1 MANTKRRAEYT
12 DRNGNMFMP
21 MNVEG
26 GVWNEHFI
34 TTPKLICIVLI
45 ILSVFIIFTY
55 LQSEAARWTQYV
67 IWLGGWAFISLQVLR
82 FIVFEEKFYYK
93 MYLELKDHEISSP
106 SLFWDIASIKDTDE
120 GAIMTYSDAKIGVM
134 VKLDRDTITGKNTE
148 FREVHYDAISDFYRE
163 VATMKYSFVQ
173 MNIMEQAGK
182 DPRLNELSKLVYKSD
197 NDNICKLMEMEVGY
211 IKNVTHHSL
220 YESDYFLFFTQDLSK
235 VDSIIGDV
243 SECIFKIL
251 DGAYIGYTVLNSKEI
266 VDFVKEEY
274 GVNYFNSTDA
284 SLQMFD
290 RNAANIPNPF
300 NLYGIIWTDGE
311 DQELTN
317 KEVNKIRVITSDI
330 IKETVDQKTISFK
343 KTVYRKNTKNKIG
356 VDFSKL
362 SEGPRVNVRPQQPN
376 RNQQPRQQHSGRQYQ
391 GMQQPN
397 MQMPLQRNQVQ
408 GNNIPNVSLNKPPYV
423 NNNNGG
429 SDEEYID
436 L

>member
-12 DRNGNMFMP
+12 DRNGNMFIP

-45 ILSVFIIFTY
+45 IISIFIIITY
-55 LQSEAARWTQYV
+55 LQSEAAKFTQYI
-67 IWLGGWAFISLQVLR
+67 IWIGIWAFISLQVIR
-82 FIVFEEKFYYK
+82 FVVFEEKFYYK
-93 MYLELKDHEISSP
+93 MYLELKDHEIASP

-120 GAIMTYSDAKIGVM
+120 GAIMTYSDVKIGIII
-134 VKLDRDTITGKNTE
+134 KLERDTITGKNSE
-148 FREVHYDAISDFYRE
+148 FKETHYDAISDFYRE
-163 VATMKYSFVQ
+163 ITTMKYSFVQ

-182 DPRLNELSKLVYKSD
+182 DPRLHELSKLVYKSD

-211 IKNVTHHSL
+211 IKNVTHCSL
-220 YESDYFLFFTQDLSK
+220 YESDYFLFYTPDLSK
-235 VDSIIGDV
+235 VDTIIGDA
-243 SECIFKIL
+243 SECIFRIL
-251 DGAYIGYTVLNSKEI
+251 DGAYIGYTILSSKEI

-290 RNAANIPNPF
+290 RNAANIATPF
-300 NLYGIIWTDGE
+300 NVYGIIWKDGE

-317 KEVNKIRVITSDI
+317 QEVNKIRGITSSI
-330 IKETVDQKTISFK
+330 IKETVDQKTVSFK
-343 KTVYRKNTKNKIG
+343 KTIYRKNTKNKIG

-362 SEGPRVNVRPQQPN
+362 SEGHDITKRVASQQRQNRINKSIQPN
-376 RNQQPRQQHSGRQYQ
+376 NFVTNQINTSNVNLSKQQ
-391 GMQQPN
+391 
-397 MQMPLQRNQVQ
+397 
-408 GNNIPNVSLNKPPYV
+408 V
-423 NNNNGG
+423 NSSTNDD
-429 SDEEYID
+429 DEEYID